1 MNCARALTT
10 PEVVRCTTRFT
21 SGFEVD
27 FILNGMTAIEGKGK
41 EVAGERDVRGLR
53 ALREEGLL
61 RNYLVVSCER
71 RPRVT
76 DGISSSAG
84 GFP

>member
-1 MNCARALTT
+1 
-10 PEVVRCTTRFT
+10 
-21 SGFEVD
+21 
-27 FILNGMTAIEGKGK
+27 MTAIEGKGK
-41 EVAGERDVRGLR
+41 EVVGERDLRGLR

-76 DGISSSAG
+76 DGITILPWEDFLDCMWAG
-84 GFP
+84 KFTD

>member
-1 MNCARALTT
+1 
-10 PEVVRCTTRFT
+10 
-21 SGFEVD
+21 
-27 FILNGMTAIEGKGK
+27 MTAIEGKGK
-41 EVAGERDVRGLR
+41 EVVGERDVRGLR